1 MVKKFYISA
10 LAALV
15 VLFASQASSQT
26 VYHQFVVKTVKDA
39 DTFSIDTR
47 AYNFFP
53 ELEFSVRVY
62 GIDTPEKGSRAKCAA
77 EDALSKRATV
87 FAKGLIVRSGNT
99 VLLSRVKHDKY
110 GGRFDAKV
118 TLSDGTDFGQA
129 LIDRG
134 YAKPY
139 FGGKKESWCN

>member
-1 MVKKFYISA
+1 MVKKTLLSA
-10 LAALV
+10 VVAL
-15 VLFASQASSQT
+15 LSFSYAEAT
-26 VYHQFVVKTVKDA
+26 TYHQFVVKSVKDA

-47 AYNFFP
+47 SYNFFP

-62 GIDTPEKGSRAKCAA
+62 GIDTPEKGSRAKCIKEA
-77 EDALSKRATV
+77 ELSGRATAY
-87 FAKGLIVRSGNT
+87 AKKLIRQSGNT

-118 TLSDGTDFGQA
+118 TLSDGADFGQ
-129 LIDRG
+129 LMIDSG